1 MTKNNQSFR
10 PPVVTVMGHVDHGK
24 TTLLDTIRTANIAAK
39 EAGAITQHLGAYQVE
54 VSSKNGPRL
63 ITFIDTP
70 GHAAF
75 TAMRKRGASITDLVI
90 LVISAGE
97 GIMPQTKE
105 CIRIIQENN
114 LTPIVAITKIDLP
127 NIFLD
132 KIKGQL
138 VESGLTPEEY
148 GGQIPVVALSS
159 KTKEGIDKLLETIL
173 IHADVMELT
182 NQDSEPVLGLVVES
196 SMDTRR
202 GPVATVIMQK
212 GVLHKGDF
220 VYAQSASGKI
230 KNLLSFKGVP
240 LEKANASTPV
250 EILGFTTVPSVGSP
264 LTLSPPSEEVKT
276 VTESQKVTDSTDIK
290 LPVILKADTQGT
302 LEALKNSFPEEV
314 QVISSSVGSITDTDV
329 FLAQT
334 TKATIYAFN
343 LKTAAA
349 IQTLA
354 HNSQVNIVESKIIYE
369 IIESIS
375 QKVLKLMEPTIDET
389 ILGEAQIIAEFK
401 INKVRIAGVKVTKGE
416 IKKGDSIH
424 LKRESKIIKD
434 TKVGNIQQAKN
445 IVEVV
450 KSGQDCGMTFL
461 PYVDFKT
468 DDILLAYKK

>member
-10 PPVVTVMGHVDHGK
+10 PPIVTVMGHVDHGK
-24 TTLLDTIRTANIAAK
+24 TTLLDTIRTTNVAAK

-54 VSSKNGPRL
+54 VTTKQGPRS

-114 LTPIVAITKIDLP
+114 LTPIIAITKIDLP

-138 VESGLTPEEY
+138 VEAGLTPEEY
-148 GGQIPVVALSS
+148 GGQIPVVALSA
-159 KTKEGIDKLLETIL
+159 KTKEGLDKLLETIL
-173 IHADVMELT
+173 VHAEVMELA
-182 NQDSEPVLGLVVES
+182 SETSAPLLGLVVES
-196 SMDTRR
+196 SMDPRR
-202 GPVATVIMQK
+202 GPIATVIIQK
-212 GVLHKGDF
+212 GILHKGDL
-220 VYAQSASGKI
+220 VYADLSSGKARNLLDFRGASLQSASP
-230 KNLLSFKGVP
+230 SM
-240 LEKANASTPV
+240 PV
-250 EILGFTTVPSVGSP
+250 EILGFTSVPKVGSV
-264 LTLSPPSEEVKT
+264 LSLSASKSEVKSDSNL
-276 VTESQKVTDSTDIK
+276 VKIADPTDVR
-290 LPVILKADTQGT
+290 LPVILKSDTQGT

-314 QVISSSVGSITDTDV
+314 QVINNSVGTITDTDV

-334 TKATIYAFN
+334 AKATIYAFN
-343 LKTAAA
+343 LRTPPV

-354 HNSQVNIVESKIIYE
+354 HNSQVSIFESKIIYE
-369 IIESIS
+369 IIESIQ

-389 ILGEAQIIAEFK
+389 ILGEGQIIAEFK
-401 INKVRIAGVKVTKGE
+401 INKIRIAGIKVTKGE

-424 LKRESKIIKD
+424 LKRDNNIIKD
-434 TKVGNIQQAKN
+434 TKTGNIQQAKN
-445 IVEVV
+445 IVEIV

-461 PYVDFKT
+461 PYVDFKIGDT
-468 DDILLAYKK
+468 ILAYKK